1 MTKKDEIERILK
13 NASFE
18 ASFKIKM
25 TAKWQYCLQY
35 LFVAWVRP
43 CVADWTVRT
52 TCWWWAMENFAANMK
67 DRLAAAERGLSGG
80 KADGGCNG

>member
-43 CVADWTVRT
+43 CVADWTVRNNLLVVGYGKF
-52 TCWWWAMENFAANMK
+52 CSQH
-67 DRLAAAERGLSGG
+67 ERQV
-80 KADGGCNG
+80 GCS